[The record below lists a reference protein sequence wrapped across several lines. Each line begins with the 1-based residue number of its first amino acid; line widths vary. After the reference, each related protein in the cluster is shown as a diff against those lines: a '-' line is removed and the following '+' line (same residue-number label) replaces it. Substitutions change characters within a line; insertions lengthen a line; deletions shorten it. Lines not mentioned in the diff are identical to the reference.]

1 MWHNTSVVGKVLRV
15 AVAMAMV
22 GCALIVAPVDAAQ
35 PAAMA
40 NAWSRADLEDL
51 VDAIS
56 ADHGLDPKLVHSVVR
71 VESNF
76 NPRAVS
82 HKGAM
87 GLMQLMPDTAK
98 RLSVSDP
105 FDPRE
110 NVRGGVK
117 ELARLLGVYSGSVS
131 LALAAYNAGEGA
143 VARYRG
149 IPPYAETRGYVS
161 RIISLYT
168 GRPYAMDPL
177 HPQRAPVRML
187 RDPDSGQALIT
198 NAQGPT
204 SAALAVQLSRRDGAS
219 GQLRG
224 GFGTSR

>member
-1 MWHNTSVVGKVLRV
+1 VIVKVLRAA
-15 AVAMAMV
+15 AVMLAA
-22 GCALIVAPVDAAQ
+22 GCVLTAVPVDAAQ

-40 NAWSRADLEDL
+40 NAWTRADLEDL

-56 ADHGLDPKLVHSVVR
+56 TDHGLDPKLVHSVVR

-98 RLSVSDP
+98 RLSVTDP

-110 NVRGGVK
+110 NVRGGVR
-117 ELARLLGVYSGSVS
+117 ELARLLGVYSGSVA

-161 RIISLYT
+161 RIISLYS
-168 GRPYAMDPL
+168 GRPYSMDPL
-177 HPQRAPVRML
+177 QIERAPVRMV
-187 RDPDSGQALIT
+187 RDPQSGQALIT
-198 NAQGPT
+198 NVQG
-204 SAALAVQLSRRDGAS
+204 SASAVLTQQLSRRAATS